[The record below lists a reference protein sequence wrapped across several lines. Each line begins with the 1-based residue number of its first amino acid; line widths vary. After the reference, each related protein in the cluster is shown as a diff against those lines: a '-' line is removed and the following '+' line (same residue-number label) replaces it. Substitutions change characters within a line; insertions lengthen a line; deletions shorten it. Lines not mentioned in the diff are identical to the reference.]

1 MWQAFVNLM
10 LNGMVLLYQ
19 LLGNNFIAA
28 LVVFT
33 VIIRILMLPMNLRQ
47 QHSSLR
53 MQEMQPQIQAIQKK
67 FRDNPQKMQEEFQKI
82 GYSPTEPLMGCLPLL
97 LQMPIFFALFQVINL
112 MLDST
117 PQSLLSLTERVST
130 TIDLTTLLPIEN
142 TFLWMN
148 LALPDPI
155 YLMPI
160 LVAGSMFLQQKL
172 LMPPP
177 KPESEKKKGAA
188 DDNPM
193 AQMNQSMLYTMP
205 IMFGVFSMSFNAGL
219 SIYFIVSNIIG
230 MAQGLIVRRNM
241 AEAKLASEARREE
254 RAKAAAAFLTE
265 TGEPAD
271 STADDDDDAP
281 SKKVYTISPST
292 SSSSTKKSKKKKRPN
307 N

>member
-1 MWQAFVNLM
+1 MWQAFVNFM

-33 VIIRILMLPMNLRQ
+33 VIIRLLMLPMNLRQ
-47 QHSSLR
+47 QHASLR

-67 FRDNPQKMQEEFQKI
+67 YRDNPAKMQEEFQKI
-82 GYSPTEPLMGCLPLL
+82 GYNPAEPLMGCLPLL
-97 LQMPIFFALFQVINL
+97 LQMPIFFALFQVITI

-117 PQSLLSLTERVST
+117 PQSLLSLTERVSSS
-130 TIDLTTLLPIEN
+130 IDLTTLLPIEN

-148 LALPDPI
+148 LALPDPL
-155 YLMPI
+155 YVMPI

-172 LMPPP
+172 MMPAP
-177 KPESEKKKGAA
+177 KPEEDKKKKSAA

-219 SIYFIVSNIIG
+219 SIYFIVSNVIG
-230 MAQGLIVRRNM
+230 IGQGWIVRRNM
-241 AEAKLASEARREE
+241 EEAKLASEARREE
-254 RAKAAAAFLTE
+254 RAKAAAAFLAESGQAAESDEEDEASDEEESDYT
-265 TGEPAD
+265 PAV
-271 STADDDDDAP
+271 
-281 SKKVYTISPST
+281 KKV
-292 SSSSTKKSKKKKRPN
+292 KKKKRPKK
-307 N
+307 